1 MNLLLRNDMERVVRI
16 PEGDDP
22 RKVRDYLSQE
32 RKALA
37 FKFGGDG
44 TQPGEASARM
54 SKTS

>member
-16 PEGDDP
+16 PEDDDP